1 MARNRRWNAK
11 GSLPPPLLTAESGD
25 DAPSLGG
32 KNGLLGSQ
40 GAPQGDSLV
49 QAMTA
54 AINPA
59 KALRRAQGAPTDS
72 PPADDPTGSTIKN

>member
-1 MARNRRWNAK
+1 MARNRRWNEY
-11 GSLPPPLLTAESGD
+11 GSTASSEP
-25 DAPSLGG
+25 APEAGG
-32 KNGLLGSQ
+32 KNGLLSSQ
-40 GAPQGDSLV
+40 GAPQGDFLV

-59 KALRRAQGAPTDS
+59 KTLRKARGAPTDS